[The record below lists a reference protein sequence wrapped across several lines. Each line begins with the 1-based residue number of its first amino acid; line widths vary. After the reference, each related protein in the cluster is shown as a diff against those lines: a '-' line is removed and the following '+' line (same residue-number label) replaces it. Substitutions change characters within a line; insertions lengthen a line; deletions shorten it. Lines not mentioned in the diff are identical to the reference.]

1 MRKSGAYEMSTPG
14 ERLADQLAAK
24 ENPILAGQIKSLNA
38 QKNAEDMAAYR
49 TRVQSRKQEKADMK
63 LETIE
68 ELKQRGDARRDK
80 ADKAERAELEKASH
94 QASLQNETL
103 SEETKELESG
113 EKEKLSKRDQVL
125 EKFKAKVERDKQNER
140 GGRGR

>member
-1 MRKSGAYEMSTPG
+1 AYEMSTPG

-94 QASLQNETL
+94 QASLQNETIG
-103 SEETKELESG
+103 EETKELESG

-125 EKFKAKVERDKQNER
+125 EKFKAKFERDKQNER

>member
-1 MRKSGAYEMSTPG
+1 
-14 ERLADQLAAK
+14 
-24 ENPILAGQIKSLNA
+24 
-38 QKNAEDMAAYR
+38 
-49 TRVQSRKQEKADMK
+49 QSRKQEKADMK

-94 QASLQNETL
+94 QASLQNETIG
-103 SEETKELESG
+103 EETKELESG

-125 EKFKAKVERDKQNER
+125 EKFKAKFERDKQNER

>member
-1 MRKSGAYEMSTPG
+1 

>member
-1 MRKSGAYEMSTPG
+1 MSTPG

>member
-94 QASLQNETL
+94 QASLQNETIG
-103 SEETKELESG
+103 EETKELESG

-125 EKFKAKVERDKQNER
+125 EKFKAKFERDKQNER

>member
-1 MRKSGAYEMSTPG
+1 MSTPG

-94 QASLQNETL
+94 QASLQNETIG
-103 SEETKELESG
+103 EETKELESG

-125 EKFKAKVERDKQNER
+125 EKFKAKFERDKQNER

>member
-1 MRKSGAYEMSTPG
+1 
-14 ERLADQLAAK
+14 RLADQLAAK

>member
-1 MRKSGAYEMSTPG
+1 
-14 ERLADQLAAK
+14 QLAAK

-94 QASLQNETL
+94 
-103 SEETKELESG
+103 
-113 EKEKLSKRDQVL
+113 
-125 EKFKAKVERDKQNER
+125 
-140 GGRGR
+140 

>member
-1 MRKSGAYEMSTPG
+1 
-14 ERLADQLAAK
+14 AK

-94 QASLQNETL
+94 QASLQNETIG
-103 SEETKELESG
+103 EETKELESG

-125 EKFKAKVERDKQNER
+125 EKFKAKFERDKQNER